1 MVEALRRSAPPSD
14 SPNDRLYSEW
24 KVQPETLK
32 GWSKYCL
39 KQELT
44 PTQFENTAIA
54 RKVVSCIT
62 RRELDK
68 QLHATKNNETAAVGS
83 VACWWMTGEYTG
95 CDSGFTS
102 DYVQKVVGFY
112 QQQRSK
118 RVSSASKAPPE
129 NKMPSRL
136 IDRTTDTWSRW
147 VSQPFRMGHGWAFY
161 FLDLPK

>member
-1 MVEALRRSAPPSD
+1 MRFLSFGVIISFGLSSLLVAQAQQQVSNAQVTALVEALRKAAPQSG
-14 SPNDRLYSEW
+14 SPNNGYYSEW
-24 KVQPETLK
+24 KVKPETLK

-44 PTQFENTAIA
+44 PTQFENTPTA
-54 RKVVSCIT
+54 RKVVSCIM

-68 QLHATKNNETAAVGS
+68 ELHATNNNENAAVRS

-102 DYVQKVVGFY
+102 NFVQKVVNEY

-118 RVSSASKAPPE
+118 PVSSAPK
-129 NKMPSRL
+129 PSE
-136 IDRTTDTWSRW
+136 T
-147 VSQPFRMGHGWAFY
+147 Q
-161 FLDLPK
+161 K